1 MDLNA
6 RTVSSGWKTTDP
18 SLFLLFRVYC
28 HQYLKQEDVFSM
40 KQLIYLALV
49 IICGAA
55 LLKWVSRRSVP
66 RRRHLEN
73 HYPGGGQDTAGLR
86 RRRDA
91 AGRADGGRV

>member
-1 MDLNA
+1 MPGP
-6 RTVSSGWKTTDP
+6 SPSGWKTTDP

-55 LLKWVSRRSVP
+55 LLVACALLYLKLCRSEE
-66 RRRHLEN
+66 RFMEL
-73 HYPGGGQDTAGLR
+73 
-86 RRRDA
+86 
-91 AGRADGGRV
+91 